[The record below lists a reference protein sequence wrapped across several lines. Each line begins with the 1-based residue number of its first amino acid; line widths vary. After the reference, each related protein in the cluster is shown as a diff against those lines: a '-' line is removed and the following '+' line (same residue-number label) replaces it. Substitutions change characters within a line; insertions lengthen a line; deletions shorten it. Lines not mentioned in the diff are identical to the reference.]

1 MTYMAAGASNRNIK
15 NVMSIDYLVTP
26 NDVVATVNQTQL
38 VGRYP
43 NISAAE
49 LAVRGILVKCGVKLL
64 DQTLL
69 RIPTTITSSLSD
81 QTSTVNFANF
91 TFIVTGLV
99 PITVSGTEFRFND
112 TNSPIVLSVTDITNQ
127 ANVNWFIKESIVTIP
142 TNPNINPAVDDYI
155 QINQNS
161 NIVVDV
167 NSFVRL
173 KAVWKGPLLGFV
185 NTRGTSILTIR
196 NKQDNFVKTVTA
208 TFEEQ

>member
-91 TFIVTGLV
+91 TFIVTNLV

-127 ANVNWFIKESIVTIP
+127 SNVNWFIKESIVTIP
-142 TNPNINPAVDDYI
+142 TNPNINPAVDDYV

-167 NSFVRL
+167 NNFVRL
-173 KAVWKGPLLGFV
+173 KAVWKGPLLNFV

>member
-91 TFIVTGLV
+91 TFTVTNLL

-127 ANVNWFIKESIVTIP
+127 SNVNWFIKESIVTIP
-142 TNPNINPAVDDYI
+142 TNPNINPVVDDYV

-167 NSFVRL
+167 NNFVRL
-173 KAVWKGPLLGFV
+173 KAVWKGPLLNFV
-185 NTRGTSILTIR
+185 NTRG
-196 NKQDNFVKTVTA
+196 
-208 TFEEQ
+208 

>member
-91 TFIVTGLV
+91 TFIVAGLV

-112 TNSPIVLSVTDITNQ
+112 INSPIVLSVTDITNQ

-142 TNPNINPAVDDYI
+142 TNPNINPAVDGYI

-167 NSFVRL
+167 NNFVRL
-173 KAVWKGPLLGFV
+173 KAVWKGSLLGFV